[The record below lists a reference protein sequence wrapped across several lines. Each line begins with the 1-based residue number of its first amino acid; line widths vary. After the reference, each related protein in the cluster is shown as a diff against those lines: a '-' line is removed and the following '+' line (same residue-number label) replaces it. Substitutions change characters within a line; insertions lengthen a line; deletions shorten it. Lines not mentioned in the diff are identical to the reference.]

1 MVWGWSHRYSGRVK
15 SWGGVTGQWAWSE
28 WSHGITCPQDADAD
42 PALSDWDK
50 YAAEEYDFLV
60 AEEAAD
66 TWDGG

>member
-1 MVWGWSHRYSGRVK
+1 MVMGRVK
-15 SWGGVTGQWAWSE
+15 SRVESPGHTGSR
-28 WSHGITCPQDADAD
+28 SRPQDADAD